1 MTQARTLSKLQ
12 VDQCLRE
19 ARTTRERVI
28 LLLSIRAGLRAK
40 EIAALSWDR
49 IDWAERELLL
59 IETKGDKPRHVPMS
73 DDLHDALAQLRD
85 DMGDR
90 AAPDRPVLPGQLS
103 RKGQHMSA
111 NTLAQWLG
119 RYFRERMGWEGYSSH
134 SGRRTF
140 ITNAARKIT
149 SMGGSIKDVQ
159 ILAGHSDLKT
169 TSAYIDTNKDAQ
181 RKVVNSI

>member
-49 IDWAERELLL
+49 IDWAEAELLL
-59 IETKGDKPRHVPMS
+59 IETKGDKPRHVPLS
-73 DDLHDALAQLRD
+73 DDLREALAALMSEQGEKA
-85 DMGDR
+85 GDG
-90 AAPDRPVLPGQLS
+90 RPVLPGLQA
-103 RKGQHMSA
+103 RKGQNMSP
-111 NTLAQWLG
+111 NTIAQWLG
-119 RYFRERMGWEGYSSH
+119 RFFRERMGWEGYSSH

-149 SMGGSIKDVQ
+149 SLGGSLKDVQ
-159 ILAGHSDLKT
+159 DLAGHSDLKT
-169 TSAYIDTNKDAQ
+169 TSRYIETSKSAQ
-181 RKVVNSI
+181 RKVVNAI